1 MARAPGTVHGRQSG
15 RRPRSG
21 LSRRP
26 MAGERSPLA
35 SSVADNAMW
44 AKVGSCSRSE
54 WLMPGFARRFGPGQG
69 GPTQDWPKTDFIQFK
84 EVQRSAGS
92 NKPRRMGSTVLTGGV
107 SPRGS
112 GASRCRSRSRPSG
125 AIGRDVAMLPSFRR
139 TSPAALPKAG
149 TPRCY
154 ERLTATDVD
163 LGYVL
168 EHGELPSWHPQQR
181 SIWRLRRSPLLWC
194 GRRRLRKAQMLQIG
208 SGRLPGR

>member
-149 TPRCY
+149 TPPHTHRT
-154 ERLTATDVD
+154 EGSAFSSKFRPIHASAVKP
-163 LGYVL
+163 G
-168 EHGELPSWHPQQR
+168 GRAS
-181 SIWRLRRSPLLWC
+181 LLWDNNIVRIRPEV
-194 GRRRLRKAQMLQIG
+194 GA
-208 SGRLPGR
+208 